1 MGRLP
6 SLLLFYQL
14 FFPFSFH
21 VLDLDLTPHCTSP
34 VWKFFHV
41 HQPDRA
47 VAAGVPGPTTRIML
61 PRPPLGVGR
70 PSGVIAPVR
79 TLEDVTE
86 AGHQARSVL
95 VRFLVSTAEEFIQTA
110 YLLF

>member
-21 VLDLDLTPHCTSP
+21 VLDLDLAPHCTSP

-47 VAAGVPGPTTRIML
+47 VDAGVPCPATRIML
-61 PRPPLGVGR
+61 LRPSLGVGR
-70 PSGVIAPVR
+70 PTGVIAPVR
-79 TLEDVTE
+79 TLQDVTE
-86 AGHQARSVL
+86 TRHQMLSIL
-95 VRFLVSTAEEFIQTA
+95 VRFLVSTAEEFI
-110 YLLF
+110 